1 MIIRLP
7 IGMLESNTYLLYDEE
22 TLEGAII
29 DPGGETARL
38 FEEVRKRDVEIRYLL
53 NTHAHFDHITANT
66 EVVSEYGVPLAIHP
80 ADRELLLR
88 GGGAAR
94 WDIAYV
100 PSPEPKIELTDGRRL
115 ELGELEIESLHTPGH
130 TPGSVCLY
138 VPAARALIT
147 GDTLFPGSVGRTDLP
162 GGDPRQLT
170 ASLRRLLE
178 LPPETTVYPGH
189 GSTTTLKRE
198 RRTNPW
204 LKRLAQG

>member
-7 IGMLESNTYLLYDEE
+7 IGMLESNTYLIYDDQSH
-22 TLEGAII
+22 LGAIV
-29 DPGGETARL
+29 DPGGETERL
-38 FEEVRKRDVEIRYLL
+38 FEEIRRRGVEIRYLL
-53 NTHAHFDHITANT
+53 NTHAHFDHITANAQVLSKY
-66 EVVSEYGVPLAIHP
+66 EVPLALHP

-94 WDIAYV
+94 WNIDYL
-100 PSPEPKIELTDGRRL
+100 PSPEPEIELTDGRRL
-115 ELGELEIESLHTPGH
+115 LLGALEIESIHTPGH

-138 VPAARALIT
+138 IPAADALIT

-162 GGDPRQLT
+162 GGDARQLT

-178 LPPETTVYPGH
+178 LPGETTLYPGH
-189 GSTTTLKRE
+189 GPTTTLERE

-204 LKRLAQG
+204 LKRVAHS